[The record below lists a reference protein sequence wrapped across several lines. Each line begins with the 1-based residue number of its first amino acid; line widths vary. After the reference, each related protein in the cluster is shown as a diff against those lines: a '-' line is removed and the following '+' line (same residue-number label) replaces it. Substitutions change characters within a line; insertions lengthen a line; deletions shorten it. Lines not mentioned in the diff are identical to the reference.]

1 MISVLKDNV
10 SKNMADIIVRE
21 WLADYKTLNNS
32 EIHSFANII
41 NENCELLQAL
51 FTIFEEKKYYQ
62 EFLDPV
68 CHQLFSFYRSSEKEL
83 KQFTLQFIPSL
94 IGLYLGIVSRGERK
108 NFRCVEI
115 LLLGIYNLEVI
126 DSVGKPIIQS
136 FRIPS
141 ISKPSIYHEP
151 ISLSHAVLTEH
162 ALSKLEYGDNRSVTI
177 GPFPEVE
184 KINATNRLQVMT
196 ILMRV
201 YNQNIGSMSKFS
213 HTALCK
219 MCSKIVRQGYPRIN
233 VGLKL
238 PYNTDS
244 SVYPNPRTVHRIP
257 ISSNFLLE
265 LIHAVYFSMFNGL
278 STSGLQALDDIHF
291 RATQELLSDVLL
303 VTNGIRNSLK
313 VNPSGQ
319 PHDGPMGISVALS
332 PTTATS
338 SVSKTIITN
347 ASFRTKKLPDDI
359 PIQKEGN
366 TKDSTHLGAISE
378 ETDSTLHS
386 RAIAAGKSR
395 RRANGNPSKSSKDKE
410 KKSKK
415 DKESISTDSSSKT
428 KEAEGSLGNTKSQ
441 LKTKS
446 NDIKLRVECT
456 DLSDDVHS
464 CVDKMESLNVAMQG
478 DGKEDSRLS
487 ENYEPESLGE
497 AMSCVSPINNYPMDG
512 IKNMYATTN
521 GHGLEKELDEKY
533 YMNSIEVKDLE
544 NSSINQSSFHQQ
556 TVV

>member
-1 MISVLKDNV
+1 
-10 SKNMADIIVRE
+10 MADIIVRE
-21 WLADYKTLNNS
+21 WLADYKTLNSS
-32 EIHSFANII
+32 ELHSFANII
-41 NENCELLQAL
+41 NENGELLQSL
-51 FTIFEEKKYYQ
+51 FTIFEERKYYQ

-68 CHQLFSFYRSSEKEL
+68 CHQLFSFYRSPEKEL
-83 KQFTLQFIPSL
+83 KEFTLQFIPSL
-94 IGLYLGIVSRGERK
+94 IGLYLGIVSRGEQK
-108 NFRCVEI
+108 SFRCVEI

-126 DSVGKPIIQS
+126 DSLGKPIIQS

-162 ALSKLEYGDNRSVTI
+162 ALSKLEYGDNRSITI

-196 ILMRV
+196 ILMRI
-201 YNQNIGSMSKFS
+201 YNQSIGSMSKYS
-213 HTALCK
+213 HHALCK
-219 MCSKIVRQGYPRIN
+219 MCSKTVRQGYPRIN

-257 ISSNFLLE
+257 ISSPFLLE

-278 STSGLQALDDIHF
+278 SAPGLQALDDLHF
-291 RATQELLSDVLL
+291 RAAQELLSDVLL

-319 PHDGPMGISVALS
+319 PNDGPMGISVALS
-332 PTTATS
+332 PTTATT

-366 TKDSTHLGAISE
+366 TKDSSQLGAITE
-378 ETDSTLHS
+378 EMDSSLQS
-386 RAIAAGKSR
+386 KSSAAGKSR
-395 RRANGNPSKSSKDKE
+395 RRVNGNPSKSLKDKE

-415 DKESISTDSSSKT
+415 DKESTSLDPNSKVKEIDSSVVN
-428 KEAEGSLGNTKSQ
+428 AKSQ
-441 LKTKS
+441 SKS
-446 NDIKLRVECT
+446 KGTDIKLRVECS
-456 DLSDDVHS
+456 DLVDEVHS
-464 CVDKMESLNVAMQG
+464 CVEKMESLNVAIQG
-478 DGKEDSRLS
+478 ECKDDLRLS
-487 ENYEPESLGE
+487 ANYEPESLGE

-512 IKNMYATTN
+512 IKNMYATAN

-533 YMNSIEVKDLE
+533 YVNSMEVKDLE
-544 NSSINQSSFHQQ
+544 NSSINQTSFHQQ

>member
-1 MISVLKDNV
+1 
-10 SKNMADIIVRE
+10 
-21 WLADYKTLNNS
+21 
-32 EIHSFANII
+32 
-41 NENCELLQAL
+41 
-51 FTIFEEKKYYQ
+51 
-62 EFLDPV
+62 
-68 CHQLFSFYRSSEKEL
+68 
-83 KQFTLQFIPSL
+83 
-94 IGLYLGIVSRGERK
+94 
-108 NFRCVEI
+108 
-115 LLLGIYNLEVI
+115 
-126 DSVGKPIIQS
+126 
-136 FRIPS
+136 
-141 ISKPSIYHEP
+141 
-151 ISLSHAVLTEH
+151 
-162 ALSKLEYGDNRSVTI
+162 
-177 GPFPEVE
+177 
-184 KINATNRLQVMT
+184 
-196 ILMRV
+196 
-201 YNQNIGSMSKFS
+201 
-213 HTALCK
+213 

-410 KKSKK
+410 KKLKK